1 MAGLV
6 ITILIFVAILAIEEL
21 AWKKKILHDEYQRK
35 FVHMAIGTFMAFW
48 PWLLT
53 WHQIQLLSALGVVAA
68 LVYKRANMFGGLG
81 NIRSDGYG
89 HITHPLSVLVAAT
102 LTSNDVFFCIAILIM
117 ALADG
122 TAAIVGHRYGEHWR
136 YKVFGHTKTVIGSM
150 AFWLTSLLILGVG
163 LLAVH
168 EQFSLSHYI
177 GLLVVAPPILTAFEN
192 LGVLGLDN
200 LFLPPLALFMLSIA
214 QS

>member
-1 MAGLV
+1 MTGLV

-53 WHQIQLLSALGVVAA
+53 WHQIQLLSTLGVVAA
-68 LVYKRANMFGGLG
+68 FVYKRANMFGGLG
-81 NIRSDGYG
+81 NIRSNGYG
-89 HITHPLSVLVAAT
+89 HITHPLSVLIAAT

-122 TAAIVGHRYGEHWR
+122 AAAIVGHRYGEHWR

-150 AFWLTSLLILGVG
+150 AFWLTSLLIFGIG
-163 LLAVH
+163 LLAAH
-168 EQFSLSHYI
+168 GDFSLSHYI
-177 GLLVVAPPILTAFEN
+177 GLLIIAPPILTILEN
-192 LGVLGLDN
+192 LGILGIDN
-200 LFLPPLALFMLSIA
+200 LLLPPAALLMLYIA
-214 QS
+214 QT